1 VADREQVLA
10 VPLGAV
16 TVREVPLK
24 PSDIR
29 SYSGKRARLQKEALE
44 GLGFVSRGDRSAEE
58 KGKRVEREETEGVF
72 IIKDDFVKY
81 VPVEIGIAG
90 EEDFEIISGLEEG
103 QQIVTGPFRVLRE
116 LKEGALV
123 KVKGNKGGR
132 FGRGGDDA
140 DDSDDSGND

>member
-1 VADREQVLA
+1 
-10 VPLGAV
+10 
-16 TVREVPLK
+16 
-24 PSDIR
+24 
-29 SYSGKRARLQKEALE
+29 
-44 GLGFVSRGDRSAEE
+44 
-58 KGKRVEREETEGVF
+58 
-72 IIKDDFVKY
+72 
-81 VPVEIGIAG
+81 VEIGIAG

-123 KVKGNKGGR
+123 KIKGNEGGR